1 MTTDS
6 FQRTNL
12 DWQFQQWSQ
21 RIGEWIE
28 LRLGNSLDSTPFP
41 TVSPGFVEVVF
52 WLIVALLVGWL
63 GWQLFRLLRPYLGQ
77 RSPRSPLQRQS
88 SLTRT
93 EPQTAANWL
102 QQAQTFQRQGN
113 YREACRALYLA
124 MLQRLNDAK
133 RVPHQSSRTD
143 GEYLQLVQ
151 QLAQP
156 QPYQTL
162 IATHEQLCF
171 SDAPISAEAFDR
183 CQSAYQ
189 QLERQE
195 AE

>member
-1 MTTDS
+1 MSTDS

-12 DWQFQQWSQ
+12 DWQFQQLSQ

-28 LRLGNSLDSTPFP
+28 LRLGKSLGSAPFP
-41 TVSPGFVEVVF
+41 TVSPHFVEIAF
-52 WLIVALLVGWL
+52 WLIVSLLVGWL
-63 GWQLFRLLRPYLGQ
+63 GWQLFWLLRPYLE
-77 RSPRSPLQRQS
+77 RRSPLQRQS

-93 EPQTAANWL
+93 EQQTAANWL

-133 RVPHQSSRTD
+133 RIAHQSSRTD

-151 QLAQP
+151 QLAHP